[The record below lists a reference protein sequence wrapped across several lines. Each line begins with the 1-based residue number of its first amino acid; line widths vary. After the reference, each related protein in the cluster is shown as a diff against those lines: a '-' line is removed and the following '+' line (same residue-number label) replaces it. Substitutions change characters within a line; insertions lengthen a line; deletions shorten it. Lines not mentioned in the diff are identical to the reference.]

1 MFACKVCDKVFKTGS
16 SLSSHKYRYHAKK
29 VNRKETI
36 IITIKTSSDKSM
48 KKRGEQ
54 TNGLQVQSNFIKI
67 VKYQQLIKSLSKALL
82 DGSLL
87 MTSTQ
92 VNQLKPHG
100 DLVRELA
107 DGSVEEVATVLEDVS
122 NKKILKLLFD
132 TISYIFNNIF

>member
-36 IITIKTSSDKSM
+36 KKSSDKSM

-82 DGSLL
+82 DGSLP

-122 NKKILKLLFD
+122 NKKILKLFLD
-132 TISYIFNNIF
+132 TISYSFNNIF